1 MAQVVARKEVL
12 SAYRYL
18 LRSMAIAFHGDTVVH
33 TAARREARNR
43 FNLARKFEPESEEA
57 QKGLAEA
64 RSVGKFLRENLV
76 QGIKDEESDSYRTM
90 HLCNNVDFQDY
101 GYTTRLNEEIMTQSR
116 ILLHCQCPNESC
128 DGKRRIYHSMY

>member
-76 QGIKDEESDSYRTM
+76 QGIKDEESDSYRK
-90 HLCNNVDFQDY
+90 CIY
-101 GYTTRLNEEIMTQSR
+101 ATTLTFR
-116 ILLHCQCPNESC
+116 IT
-128 DGKRRIYHSMY
+128 DTRRD